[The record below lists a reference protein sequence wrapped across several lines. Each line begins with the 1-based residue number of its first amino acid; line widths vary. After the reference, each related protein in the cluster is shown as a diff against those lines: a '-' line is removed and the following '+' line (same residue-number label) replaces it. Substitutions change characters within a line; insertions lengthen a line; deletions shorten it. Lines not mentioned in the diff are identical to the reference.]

1 MKTEPVTNAGNCPVD
16 GAVMRVAEA
25 WRAWRRRR
33 YWTQARQVEHLR
45 MMLLADHR
53 WLAADKTADALTERY
68 LAALAP
74 DWYMRQHEDTARLRS
89 RLGLVPPQG
98 YDPGPGPEPCK
109 HRDEPRG
116 CYRVRCQL
124 GRKCVDA

>member
-1 MKTEPVTNAGNCPVD
+1 MSIRALEL
-16 GAVMRVAEA
+16 AVCRMAEA
-25 WRAWRRRR
+25 WRSWRRRR
-33 YWTQARQVEHLR
+33 HWTQARQVEHLR
-45 MMLLADHR
+45 TMLLADHQ
-53 WLAADKTADALTERY
+53 WLAADKTADALTARY

-74 DWYMRQHEDTARLRS
+74 DWYTRQHEDTARLRS

>member
-1 MKTEPVTNAGNCPVD
+1 MEQSSR
-16 GAVMRVAEA
+16 AVVGSLGRIVSRVANE

-33 YWTQARQVEHLR
+33 YWTQARQMEHLR
-45 MMLLADHR
+45 IMLLADHR
-53 WLAADKTADALTERY
+53 WLANDKTADALTERY

-74 DWYMRQHEDTARLRS
+74 DWYSRTHEDTARLRS

-109 HRDEPRG
+109 RREE
-116 CYRVRCQL
+116 
-124 GRKCVDA
+124 